1 MDLTTLRPGLL
12 VSVKTSITG
21 NVKYITKDLERDH
34 LTPEGEKLARWET
47 ERTIKD
53 PAEHDA
59 AVAAR
64 SLARSKV
71 QSVCAQSAFG
81 LLCPEVMQ
89 DKLDAAVAEARTITE
104 AFNRGASLTR
114 LNFYVIAGRI
124 SPDDV
129 EAVRAINSEV
139 TELMAKMAEGLGNL
153 DVKAV
158 RDAANRAR
166 SLGSMLSDDAKD
178 RVKGAIDIARKAARD
193 IVTAGET
200 GAAEIDRA
208 AIARIS
214 EARAAFLDLDEAAP
228 VGEVMHTAAA
238 LDLEPEAQ
246 AAEAIAEALDESDEN
261 AMQAIDNI
269 AADVPEQVTEEAEE
283 DDAEEAKRIYLE
295 SLNRKPDLDLDDA
308 PEVKAAPAQVSMFD
322 L

>member
-1 MDLTTLRPGLL
+1 MDMTTLRPGLL

-21 NVKYITKDLERDH
+21 NVKYITKDLEVDH

-53 PAEHDA
+53 PAEHERA
-59 AVAAR
+59 TAAR

-81 LLCPEVMQ
+81 LLCPEVLQ
-89 DKLDAAVAEARTITE
+89 DKLDAAVTEARAITD
-104 AFNRGASLTR
+104 AFNSTATLTR

-139 TELMAKMAEGLGNL
+139 TELMARMAEGLSNL
-153 DVKAV
+153 DVKTV
-158 RDAANRAR
+158 RDATNRAK
-166 SLGSMLSDDAKD
+166 SLGSMLSDDAKG
-178 RVKGAIDIARKAARD
+178 RVQGAIDIARKAARD

-214 EARAAFLDLDEAAP
+214 EARTAFLDLDEQAP
-228 VGEVMHTAAA
+228 IGEVKHVATA
-238 LDLEPEAQ
+238 LDFEPDT
-246 AAEAIAEALDESDEN
+246 AIVD
-261 AMQAIDNI
+261 AMEKA
-269 AADVPEQVTEEAEE
+269 AEE
-283 DDAEEAKRIYLE
+283 DDEDAAAEALRIYEE
-295 SLNRKPDLDLDDA
+295 SLNRAPEIELDDDA
-308 PEVKAAPAQVSMFD
+308 AEIKAAPVQVSMFD